1 MYVERQG
8 SKLRVHLQELL
19 HKILSMKKSLKFF
32 SLRNVSILE
41 QLLFEETVL
50 RKTADN
56 YFMFNQGSVGT
67 KIVLGYSGKP
77 NELINIDLAKRY
89 VPLINHFYQLIGT
102 ETAELIVKL
111 SSSTLRC
118 HVVLTQ
124 FEALLTHIHLFL

>member
-1 MYVERQG
+1 
-8 SKLRVHLQELL
+8 
-19 HKILSMKKSLKFF
+19 MKKSLKFF

-50 RKTADN
+50 RKTAEN

-89 VPLINHFYQLIGT
+89 VTVFAALAIIGY
-102 ETAELIVKL
+102 
-111 SSSTLRC
+111 STIGAYSYAPTSIFSFPGTTC
-118 HVVLTQ
+118 APDQ
-124 FEALLTHIHLFL
+124 AYII